1 MPCASWSGV
10 PTMKQPPPEVAAVP
24 PRASSCSSR
33 ATLAP
38 AVLASSAAATP
49 AAPPP
54 MIAISVS
61 TRCSVMDAP
70 WAFLSLRVPPLRLS
84 RRSPPGQTRAG
95 YTLATQPSRAVNVG
109 APGRGDKR
117 MEFHVTEEQRRL
129 QERSRCLAAD
139 FALRAAQHDREASH
153 PLENYEALRQAGFY
167 ALNVPAELGG
177 AGMGL
182 LGYSL
187 AAEELAQGCPST
199 ALSFNMHLSIV
210 GPLME
215 SPVIPRT
222 TKERLAAMVVQQR
235 KLIAGNFSEP
245 TTSGLVGTP
254 VPRARARRVDGG
266 YRISGRK
273 AFASMLEAA
282 DYCAVMAYPDDA
294 TAPTA
299 AMILLVPRDAAGRR
313 VDEVWDTLGMRAT
326 RSDSMVLDECWVS
339 DDALLVRSDDIVPF
353 RRQGANWFWAS
364 YTAVYLGIAVAA
376 YKAIIETVHGRTP
389 PGFTQS
395 LAYHP
400 DVRRHVAEMSV
411 DLEAARLLTYHSA
424 WLSDTHGPTPATL
437 AAFYRAKYFV
447 GEAVTRI
454 TRTAMTLGGAH
465 ALFKTSPLERLF
477 RDGAVAP
484 VQFPPRD
491 FCLASLGM
499 LELDL
504 DPRDV
509 LPPLK
514 SDRSDTG
521 PIIR

>member
-1 MPCASWSGV
+1 
-10 PTMKQPPPEVAAVP
+10 
-24 PRASSCSSR
+24 
-33 ATLAP
+33 
-38 AVLASSAAATP
+38 
-49 AAPPP
+49 
-54 MIAISVS
+54 
-61 TRCSVMDAP
+61 
-70 WAFLSLRVPPLRLS
+70 
-84 RRSPPGQTRAG
+84 
-95 YTLATQPSRAVNVG
+95 
-109 APGRGDKR
+109 
-117 MEFHVTEEQRRL
+117 MEFHITDDHRRL
-129 QERSRCLAAD
+129 QERCRSLAAD

-153 PLENYEALRQAGFY
+153 PLENYEALRDAGLY
-167 ALNVPAELGG
+167 ALNIPTELGG
-177 AGMGL
+177 AGVGL

-187 AAEELAQGCPST
+187 AAEELAQGCAST
-199 ALSFNMHLSIV
+199 ALSFNMHLSII

-215 SPVIPRT
+215 SPLVSVA
-222 TKERLAAMVVQQR
+222 TKKRLAHMVVHDKR
-235 KLIAGNFSEP
+235 LIAGNYSEP

-254 VPRARARRVDGG
+254 VPLTRARRADGG
-266 YRISGRK
+266 YRITGRK

-282 DYCAVMAYPDDA
+282 DYCAVMAYPDEA

-299 AMILLVPRDAAGRR
+299 AMILLVPRQATGRR
-313 VDEVWDTLGMRAT
+313 VDHVWDTLGMRAT
-326 RSDSMVLDECWVS
+326 RSDSMVLDECWVA
-339 DDALLVRSDDIVPF
+339 DDALMVRADDIVPF
-353 RRQGANWFWAS
+353 RRDGANWSWAS

-376 YKAIIETVHGRTP
+376 YNALIETVRRRTP
-389 PGFTQS
+389 PGFAQS

-424 WLSDTHGPTPATL
+424 WLSDTQGSTPATL

-514 SDRSDTG
+514 GERPDAG

>member
-1 MPCASWSGV
+1 
-10 PTMKQPPPEVAAVP
+10 
-24 PRASSCSSR
+24 
-33 ATLAP
+33 
-38 AVLASSAAATP
+38 
-49 AAPPP
+49 
-54 MIAISVS
+54 
-61 TRCSVMDAP
+61 
-70 WAFLSLRVPPLRLS
+70 
-84 RRSPPGQTRAG
+84 
-95 YTLATQPSRAVNVG
+95 
-109 APGRGDKR
+109 
-117 MEFHVTEEQRRL
+117 MELHITEEQRRL
-129 QERSRCLAAD
+129 QERCRCLADD
-139 FALRAAQHDREASH
+139 FATRAAQHDREASH
-153 PLENYEALRQAGFY
+153 PLENYAALRDAGLY
-167 ALNVPAELGG
+167 ALNIPTQHGG
-177 AGMGL
+177 DGVGL

-215 SPVIPRT
+215 SPLVSRA
-222 TKERLAAMVVQQR
+222 TKERVADMVVR
-235 KLIAGNFSEP
+235 KKKLIAGNFSEP

-254 VPRARARRVDGG
+254 VPLTRARRADGG

-282 DYCAVMAYPDDA
+282 DYCAVLAYPDEA

-299 AMILLVPRDAAGRR
+299 AILLLVPRDAAGRR
-313 VDEVWDTLGMRAT
+313 VEEVWDTLGMRAT
-326 RSDSMVLDECWVS
+326 RSDSMVLDDCWVP
-339 DDALLVRSDDIVPF
+339 DDSVLLQADDIVPF
-353 RRQGANWFWAS
+353 RRRGANWLWAS
-364 YTAVYLGIAVAA
+364 YTAVYLGVAVAA
-376 YKAIIETVHGRTP
+376 YKAIVKTVQGRTP

-400 DVRRHVAEMSV
+400 DVRRQVAEMSV

-424 WLSDTHGPTPATL
+424 WLSDTQGPTAATL
-437 AAFYRAKYFV
+437 SAFYRAKYFV

-509 LPPLK
+509 LPLG
-514 SDRSDTG
+514 RGEVFT
-521 PIIR
+521 

>member
-1 MPCASWSGV
+1 V
-10 PTMKQPPPEVAAVP
+10 P
-24 PRASSCSSR
+24 
-33 ATLAP
+33 AP
-38 AVLASSAAATP
+38 AGGVENKEKRVEFYIDEAQ
-49 AAPPP
+49 
-54 MIAISVS
+54 
-61 TRCSVMDAP
+61 RC
-70 WAFLSLRVPPLRLS
+70 LQLRCR
-84 RRSPPGQTRAG
+84 Q
-95 YTLATQPSRAVNVG
+95 
-109 APGRGDKR
+109 
-117 MEFHVTEEQRRL
+117 
-129 QERSRCLAAD
+129 LAAD
-139 FALRAAQHDREASH
+139 FATRAAQHDREASH
-153 PLENYEALRQAGFY
+153 PVENYAALRRAGLY
-167 ALNVPAELGG
+167 ALNIPAELGG
-177 AGMGL
+177 AGVGL

-215 SPVIPRT
+215 SALVPPA
-222 TKERLAAMVVQQR
+222 TKNRLAHLVVEEQR
-235 KLIAGNFSEP
+235 LIAGNFSEP

-254 VPRARARRVDGG
+254 VPRTRARRVDGG
-266 YRISGRK
+266 YRITGRK

-282 DYCAVMAYPDDA
+282 DYCAVMAYPDEA

-299 AMILLVPRDAAGRR
+299 AMLLLVPRQAEGRR
-313 VDEVWDTLGMRAT
+313 VEAVWDTLGMRAT
-326 RSDSMVLDECWVS
+326 RSDSMVLEDCWVPEE
-339 DDALLVRSDDIVPF
+339 ALLFRADDILPF
-353 RRQGANWFWAS
+353 RRAGANWFWAS
-364 YTAVYLGIAVAA
+364 YTPVYLGIAVAA
-376 YKAIIETVHGRTP
+376 YRAIIETVQGRTP
-389 PGFTQS
+389 PGFSQS

-400 DVRRHVAEMSV
+400 DVRRQVAEMSV

-424 WLSDTHGPTPATL
+424 WLSDAEGPTPATL
-437 AAFYRAKYFV
+437 AALYRAKYFV

-499 LELDL
+499 LELNL

-514 SDRSDTG
+514 SDGPETG
-521 PIIR
+521 PVIR